1 MKKAV
6 LSVALFVLVIT
17 TAGAGVWLTHYFLES
32 REQQELF
39 SQLRDETA
47 VEPEISRKSSTPKD
61 NLVDRWF
68 EFLKPE
74 VMATPVPN
82 QGTENEETPV
92 TPVADEKPLADAEPV
107 RHDAEMLADR
117 NEDCI
122 GWVTVLGTGID
133 YPVMWTPQEPQKY
146 LKRSFQGEN
155 SSYGVPFLDGRCPP
169 ESGNLILYGHNM
181 FDGSMFTPLIYF
193 DSGDLGRLVRLEIG
207 GELREY
213 EIIAVAHTTAKSPIY
228 HYTEVDS
235 IYGVAAFLAA
245 VKSECPGM
253 ASLSPQEGMEFVT
266 LSTCEVSREDGRV
279 LVIGRRVQ

>member
-17 TAGAGVWLTHYFLES
+17 TAGAGIWLTHYFLES

-39 SQLRDETA
+39 SQLREETA
-47 VEPEISRKSSTPKD
+47 VQPEVPRESSAPKET
-61 NLVDRWF
+61 LVDRWF

-74 VMATPVPN
+74 VMATPVPG
-82 QGTENEETPV
+82 QG
-92 TPVADEKPLADAEPV
+92 AKDEKTSTEARVDEEPATMAEPV
-107 RHDAEMLADR
+107 RHDTEVLADR
-117 NEDCI
+117 NADCI
-122 GWVTVLGTGID
+122 GWVTVPGTGID

-146 LKRSFQGEN
+146 LKHSFQGEY
-155 SSYGVPFLDGRCPP
+155 SSYGVPFLDGRCTPD
-169 ESGNLILYGHNM
+169 SGNLILYGHNM
-181 FDGSMFTPLIYF
+181 FDGSMYTPLIYF

-213 EIIAVAHTTAKSPIY
+213 EIIAVAHTTAKSPLY

-235 IYGVAAFLAA
+235 IYGAAAFLAA
-245 VKSECPGM
+245 VKSECPEM
-253 ASLSPQEGMEFVT
+253 TPLSAEEGMEFVT

-279 LVIGRRVQ
+279 LVIGRRIQ